1 MVHGFHSYINFPEGK
16 PWQAVLRVLKY
27 RGESWAVL
35 IIIVLIQPV
44 MKYTEVNPR
53 INHSPHNC
61 LLVGISL

>member
-44 MKYTEVNPR
+44 MKYTVYW
-53 INHSPHNC
+53 
-61 LLVGISL
+61 LVYPYDWDDVK